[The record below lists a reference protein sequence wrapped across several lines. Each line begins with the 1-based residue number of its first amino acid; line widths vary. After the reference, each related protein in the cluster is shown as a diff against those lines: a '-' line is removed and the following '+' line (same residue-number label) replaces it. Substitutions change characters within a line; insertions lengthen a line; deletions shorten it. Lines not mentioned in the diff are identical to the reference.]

1 MANGTG
7 RQLLLSRMRFDDS
20 AFWQILVDLGGKG
33 EYERRRYLRNHID
46 AGIDADELILRIR
59 LANVLEAVTLFEI
72 GRQVNIVQDSDF
84 DPARR
89 DALYKICNES
99 EAFLH
104 YCNTYLYFAI
114 RLFAPLTPHAS
125 AIAKPPSNCPQS
137 KPSAFSLLRPPDL
150 LPSDTAERALAALLE
165 LTPSAAI
172 GEAFD
177 FLDDIVRPGE
187 TPDVFEGWLLGLRPE
202 IPTAAAAHFSVI
214 AAGLAEWAVGRRH
227 FYRALDPGKPATE
240 TNQETEGIVTGNLAA
255 RFGLNDFYWLARLL
269 RADVT
274 ARASVTYDPHSW
286 LELLGFQAALC
297 GDKERQLFLQS
308 VEKTLRSVFDF
319 TCDLIQN
326 SIEVTEE
333 AELKK
338 AEPEL
343 FHALPPYNAR
353 WREVFDEELAEIE
366 VHRNRRSYAFP
377 GSPPPPPSG
386 PAGKAPYWSRAI
398 REGHRTCDLIGLAF
412 SGGGIRSATFN
423 LGVLQ
428 TLQQF
433 DLLRRVDYLSTVS
446 GGGFIG
452 SWLLANIYR
461 NVRWLA
467 RLTNWDKSI
476 AHLRRYSKYLSPETG
491 ILSADTWTMIG
502 TWARNAFLVQL
513 TSFTWLVA
521 ILAAALL
528 LRTAFNSAGDYVPVF
543 QAIFALGIFLVTAV
557 LLYNLA
563 AGRERQAESKPEP
576 PWVGWSAG
584 AIARVTGSQRE
595 KAIRL
600 WIASFRLKV
609 KPGFDATWIQ
619 RLAVLPAWV
628 ASFCFASLLW
638 ANAVNPSGN
647 SIDRYS
653 DILIW
658 AYRQWWIL
666 FCITGAGLFVIAA
679 ATVTQFSKRTRTL
692 QDFSKAIL
700 RPLWITAISV
710 VTLYLETCAI
720 FYLFHKLA
728 NRSGEYA
735 WYAYVFGPCLILG
748 ASTVSIMLFIGFC
761 SRHSAEWT
769 REWWTRFG
777 AWMGIYCVG
786 YLAASVAAIFGPL
799 WILLLFKIHWIS
811 QGAVLAWLGSIVTGL
826 FSANK
831 SKTTGDPDSSKVV
844 ALQNLAQFAGV
855 LFITG
860 AVLAAAVTLYVL
872 LVSVGTEASI
882 NAGNYWI
889 ALNLIPQ
896 TTIWMVFTAAILLGW
911 VFATSFD
918 LNILGLNRFFRNRI
932 VRCYLGATR
941 FSPGLRQPQSF
952 TGFDGCDDIL
962 LGDLRSSRGDFRG
975 PFPIINGSLSLGGG
989 SDVSPRTRLSASFSM
1004 TPLRCGSDLH
1014 KVGYIPTGDAISK
1027 HKFAGGLRLGQA
1039 VAISGAAVSPSIGY
1053 STSPLIALVL
1063 TLFRGRERSAL
1074 NVGLGWWFPNP
1085 GRKKYKLRGPRL
1097 GFGYLILDLFGLTGE
1112 TSDFINVSDGGN
1124 FDNLGIYELVRR
1136 RCKVIIASDGECDE
1150 FLRFGSLGNLVRIC
1164 ETDFDAKIDIDV
1176 SSIRQEKDGESFAHC
1191 TVGKIT
1197 YSNGS
1202 IGYLIYLKASITG
1215 DEDVGVT
1222 QYRATHP
1229 TFPHESTADQY
1240 FTEDQFESYR
1250 RLGYHVVEHALRG
1263 ADLYAAGRPI
1273 ELAEKLFNQWA
1284 PAGFNNGTFL
1294 QHTKELDSIWER
1306 FRNSAELDAFFTE
1319 LTGRPPLTFP
1329 SAISKEEQCAGR
1341 ELIQLMESVF
1351 LDLRLDDLW
1360 DHPYNRGWTN
1370 LFMSWARSPRFRMI
1384 WNENKPTYGVRFGY
1398 FCHQRLGLSLNS

>member
-7 RQLLLSRMRFDDS
+7 RQLLLARMMFDDS
-20 AFWQILVDLGGKG
+20 AFWKILVDLGGKG
-33 EYERRRYLRNHID
+33 EDERRRDLRNHIE
-46 AGIDADELILRIR
+46 AGINGTELELRRGLDE
-59 LANVLEAVTLFEI
+59 VLDAVTLFEI
-72 GRQVNIVQDSDF
+72 GRQLDIVQDSDF
-84 DPARR
+84 DLTRR
-89 DALYKICNES
+89 AQLKKLCDES

-104 YCNTYLYFAI
+104 YCNTYLYFAV
-114 RLFAPLTPHAS
+114 RFYAPRTPDAT
-125 AIAKPPSNCPQS
+125 AITKPPSNCPQS
-137 KPSAFSLLRPPDL
+137 KPSAFSLLRPPN
-150 LPSDTAERALAALLE
+150 LPPSPDAAEPALATLLE

-172 GEAFD
+172 DEALN
-177 FLDDIVRPGE
+177 FLDDIMRPGE
-187 TPDVFEGWLLGLRPE
+187 APDIFEGWLLGLRPE
-202 IPTAAAAHFSVI
+202 TLTDTAAHFAVI
-214 AAGLAEWAVGRRH
+214 VAGIVEWATGRRR
-227 FYRALDPGKPATE
+227 FYRSLDPGKPATE

-255 RFGLNDFYWLARLL
+255 RFGLYDFYWLARLL

-274 ARASVTYDPHSW
+274 ARGSVTYAPHSW
-286 LELLGFQAALC
+286 LELLGFQAALY
-297 GDKERQLFLQS
+297 GDKDRQYFLQN

-319 TCDLIQN
+319 TCDLVQN

-343 FHALPPYNAR
+343 FHALPSYNAR

-366 VHRNRRSYAFP
+366 VHRNRRSYGFP
-377 GSPPPPPSG
+377 AATPPPPSG
-386 PAGKAPYWSRAI
+386 PASRAPYWSQAI
-398 REGHRTCDLIGLAF
+398 RKGHRTCDLIGLAF

-428 TLQQF
+428 ALQQF

-452 SWLLANIYR
+452 SWLVANVYR
-461 NVRWLA
+461 KTRWLA
-467 RLTNWDKSI
+467 RLTNWDDSL

-502 TWARNAFLVQL
+502 IWVRNAFLVQL
-513 TSFTWLVA
+513 TSVTWLAA
-521 ILAAALL
+521 ILATALL

-543 QAIFALGIFLVTAV
+543 QAISAVGIFLVTAV

-563 AGRERQAESKPEP
+563 AGRERQVVQKDDP
-576 PWVGWSAG
+576 PWIDRFAG
-584 AIARVTGSQRE
+584 ALARVAGSQRE

-600 WIASFRLKV
+600 WLASFRLKV

-628 ASFCFASLLW
+628 ASFCVASLLW
-638 ANAVNPSGN
+638 ANAVNVSDG
-647 SIDRYS
+647 SLDHYS

-679 ATVTQFSKRTRTL
+679 ATVTQFSKRTKTL
-692 QDFSKAIL
+692 KDYSKALL

-720 FYLFHKLA
+720 FYLFHMLA
-728 NRSGEYA
+728 NQSGEYA
-735 WYAYVFGPCLILG
+735 WYAYVFGPWLVLG
-748 ASTVSIMLFIGFC
+748 ANTVSIVLFIGFC
-761 SRHSAEWT
+761 GRHSPEWT
-769 REWWTRFG
+769 REWWTRLG
-777 AWMGIYCVG
+777 AWLGIYGVA
-786 YLAASVAAIFGPL
+786 YLAASVAAVFGPL
-799 WILLLFKIHWIS
+799 WILLLFTVPWLAK
-811 QGAVLAWLGSIVTGL
+811 AVSLSWLGSVITGL
-826 FSANK
+826 MSGNS
-831 SKTTGDPDSSKVV
+831 SKTTGDAASSKTPW
-844 ALQNLAQFAGV
+844 LEYLAQLAGV
-855 LFITG
+855 LFIAG
-860 AVLAAAVTLYVL
+860 AVLAVSTTLYVL
-872 LVSVGTEASI
+872 LVSAGTEASI
-882 NAGNYWI
+882 NAANYWI

-896 TTIWMVFTAAILLGW
+896 SVIWVTFGASIVLGLI
-911 VFATSFD
+911 FSASFD
-918 LNILGLNRFFRNRI
+918 INIFGLNRFYRNRL

-941 FSPGLRQPQSF
+941 SAPGLRHPQPF
-952 TGFDGCDDIL
+952 TAFDGCDDLL
-962 LGDLRSSRGDFRG
+962 LGDLRTSRGDFRG
-975 PFPIINGSLSLGGG
+975 PFPIINGSLNLGGS
-989 SDVSPRTRLSASFSM
+989 SDLSLHTRHSASFSM
-1004 TPLRCGSDLH
+1004 TPLRCGSDRR
-1014 KVGYIPTGDAISK
+1014 KVGFIPTGDATSR

-1039 VAISGAAVSPSIGY
+1039 VAISGAAVSPNMGY
-1053 STSPLIALVL
+1053 STSPLVAFLL
-1063 TLFRGRERSAL
+1063 TLF
-1074 NVGLGWWFPNP
+1074 NVRLGWWFPNP

-1097 GFGYLILDLFGLTGE
+1097 GLSYLILELFGLAGE
-1112 TSDFINVSDGGN
+1112 TSDFVNVSDGGH
-1124 FDNLGIYELVRR
+1124 FENLGIYELVRR

-1176 SSIRQEKDGESFAHC
+1176 SSIRQQKDGESFAHC

-1229 TFPHESTADQY
+1229 TFPHESTADQF

-1250 RLGYHVVEHALRG
+1250 RLGNHVVEHALRG
-1263 ADLYAAGRPI
+1263 TDLYAASRPI

-1284 PAGFNNGTFL
+1284 PAGFNNGNFL
-1294 QHTKELDSIWER
+1294 QHTKELDGIWER
-1306 FRNSAELDAFFTE
+1306 FRNSVQLDAFFTE
-1319 LTGRPPLTFP
+1319 LTGRPPLTAP
-1329 SAISKEEQCAGR
+1329 SAVSKEESCAGR
-1341 ELIQLMESVF
+1341 ELIQLMENVF
-1351 LDLRLDDLW
+1351 LDLRLDDFW
-1360 DHPYNRGWTN
+1360 DHPDNRGWTN

-1384 WNENKPTYGVRFGY
+1384 WNESKPTYGVRFGY